1 MIMNSEPVLGL
12 LILENVKTASAL
24 ESVAQEVE
32 VIIPFLDH
40 GIQICRLRLY
50 FKKVEVAQDD
60 DFKFHCLSLCAQVLD
75 KDAELKRLSF
85 NIKVDCMTAS
95 LSVHSNKI
103 PEKKITVMLDD
114 GGEEIVIVKH
124 FLYYNYVPI
133 PKKDFSGEP
142 PKEMYLMASVGTF
155 RYCITTTMF
164 YPDDSKK
171 PKQELKSKPTF
182 EVAGEVAKKRAKIA
196 EISTVKEYIA
206 TQIIK
211 AARNYL
217 LSSEVLDKAKVIFD
231 TRDPHY
237 ENLDIWF
244 DIISGVNIF
253 TCDINYSEENWME
266 GLVEAGK
273 KIGIDHFTE
282 LIEEIMVKLCS
293 ADNMYELHDLAK
305 KHQLKT
311 ALERIVIFIEKW
323 QHLMEED

>member
-1 MIMNSEPVLGL
+1 MMHSRKHKMTSEPVHGL

-24 ESVAQEVE
+24 ESVAKEAD
-32 VIIPFLDH
+32 VIIPFSDH

-85 NIKVDCMTAS
+85 SVKVNCMTAS
-95 LSVHSNKI
+95 ISVHSNKI
-103 PEKKITVMLDD
+103 PEKKMTVLLDD

-133 PKKDFSGEP
+133 PKKNFSGEP
-142 PKEMYLMASVGTF
+142 PKEMYLMASIGTF

-171 PKQELKSKPTF
+171 PKQELKSKPTLEF
-182 EVAGEVAKKRAKIA
+182 AGEVAKRKAKIA
-196 EISTVKEYIA
+196 EISTIQGYSA
-206 TQIIK
+206 TQNIK

-217 LSSEVLDKAKVIFD
+217 LSSHILDKAKAIFD

-244 DIISGVNIF
+244 DIISGVIIS
-253 TCDINYSEENWME
+253 TCDINDSEEDWMK
-266 GLVEAGK
+266 GLVEVGK

-282 LIEEIMVKLCS
+282 LIEEIMVKLCNT
-293 ADNMYELHDLAK
+293 DDMFELHDLAK
-305 KHQLKT
+305 KRQLKT
-311 ALERIVIFIEKW
+311 ALVRIVIFIEK
-323 QHLMEED
+323 